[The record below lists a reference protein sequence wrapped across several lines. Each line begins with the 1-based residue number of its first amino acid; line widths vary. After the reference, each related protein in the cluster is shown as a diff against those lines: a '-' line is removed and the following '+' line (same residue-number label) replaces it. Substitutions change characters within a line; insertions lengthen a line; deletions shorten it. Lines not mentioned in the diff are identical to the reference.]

1 MATMHRTRRVAIAAF
16 ATAALAIG
24 LAACTSSNE
33 PKAEPTETPVAS
45 ATPTASP
52 TPEPTT
58 PAAALATCDTVL
70 TEAGYADLA
79 GSNLSARDFTAQS
92 WDYPLLHTMANDGVV
107 CLWGNSG
114 DVMVVLGQLAMDQT
128 TWDTTRAQLEAEGY
142 VAQDATVAGFMDGPD
157 ATDDDSYPGRGFVH
171 RDGILYYS
179 SYSDFLHFVGAFQS

>member
-1 MATMHRTRRVAIAAF
+1 MHRPRRVAMAAI
-16 ATAALAIG
+16 ATAVLAIG
-24 LAACTSSNE
+24 ISACSSSNE
-33 PKAEPTETPVAS
+33 PEAVPTETAVAS

-70 TEAGYADLA
+70 TDAGYADLES
-79 GSNLSARDFTAQS
+79 SNLSARDFTAQS

-114 DVMVVLGQLAMDQT
+114 DVMVVLGQLAMDQA

-142 VAQDATVAGFMDGPD
+142 VAQDATVAGFMDGPE
-157 ATDDDSYPGRGFVH
+157 ATNDDNYPGRGFVH
-171 RDGILYYS
+171 REGILYYS
-179 SYSDFLHFVGAFQS
+179 SYAEFFTFVRAFQS